1 MRVRA
6 CVCRCVYY
14 PKRSEMNWMMVKK
27 ETERGKGLKVVTT
40 CRQNMGKDRAGLER
54 WDGKHALL
62 FVCLKSFRFLGVSL
76 SIPLPLSQFFTHTH
90 THARTRSQFLSLTHL
105 QSNTLFLCPP
115 LSLSLPVSPYL
126 SFTYSF
132 SLGRSNSYL
141 IKCVSA

>member
-14 PKRSEMNWMMVKK
+14 PKRSEMNWMIVKK

-40 CRQNMGKDRAGLER
+40 CRRNMGKDRAGLER

-90 THARTRSQFLSLTHL
+90 KHTHARTRSQFLSLTHL

-115 LSLSLPVSPYL
+115 LSLSLSL
-126 SFTYSF
+126 SF
-132 SLGRSNSYL
+132 SLSLFHTLFLTGTFT
-141 IKCVSA
+141 I